1 MNTSSDSRTTWC
13 LLISAAASDGV
24 QLVMA
29 DPTTAATSRLAAA
42 TSGAPTVVARGPA
55 SSSRW
60 ARSEQ
65 ANPAN
70 SGPRRSGKNNTN
82 AVVSVLRC
90 GCKKKKSFVLSSQ
103 MSFAVVH
110 CWVRNWQSSLCTGR
124 TNYVGLK
131 AGHPKM
137 RGQSL
142 FDAGFVSI
150 VFLLWWSTRTSDFD
164 ASNDKKRLALLT
176 LKFCYCGRW

>member
-90 GCKKKKSFVLSSQ
+90 GCKKKRALCCLHKCRSLSYIVESATGSLVCVPDEQIMWGWKRDNPKCGDSLYLMLVSWALFSFFGGQPEHLILMLVMTKNAWL
-103 MSFAVVH
+103 
-110 CWVRNWQSSLCTGR
+110 CWL
-124 TNYVGLK
+124 
-131 AGHPKM
+131 
-137 RGQSL
+137 
-142 FDAGFVSI
+142 
-150 VFLLWWSTRTSDFD
+150 
-164 ASNDKKRLALLT
+164 
-176 LKFCYCGRW
+176 